1 MKKPEVL
8 LAKSPQNQAKQNRSE
23 TLVGHTQFVFE
34 ATEVILNLLRE
45 STPVLT
51 DYLNSALLRD
61 LALTAA
67 VLHDT
72 GKATNV
78 FQQMLTARNA
88 GLVRYQPVHHEILS
102 ALIATPL
109 KTELNT
115 WLEPLIEKDNP
126 FFWMVSWIVGGHH
139 LRLHRE
145 RPYSGNEADRLVRIQ
160 GVPGE
165 CFLFLS
171 HPNVK
176 EILQLIPGYCTSGRQ
191 VPEMKDISLTTDEE
205 DSTALNL
212 ETIIEQYI
220 DESEAES
227 RKISQDEVVQLA
239 LAKAILVSA
248 DVAGSALSYV
258 HERPRHWIEKALS
271 LALSQDDLHKVI
283 DARLQGGHLRAF
295 QKQVS
300 GSKALVTLTV
310 AGCGNGKTL
319 AAYEWALKHAV
330 GKKLFF
336 CYPTTGTASAG
347 FEDYLLAQD
356 SLERALIHGR
366 AHVDMERMIG
376 TPEDNPVEENQRLES
391 LKVWSQQVI
400 SCTVDSVL
408 GLIQNQ
414 RRGLFSFPALAK
426 GAFVFDEIHN
436 YDTKLFGA
444 LLTFLKSAPNA
455 QVLLMSASLS
465 KSRLAMLK
473 AALSGRL
480 GDPITGDSDIEG
492 TDRYRLHWKEK
503 AESCWV
509 TVKSFLENG
518 RKVLWVCN
526 TVLNAVQIHDQ
537 ALERGIEVTPFLYHS
552 RFRYRDRVERQ
563 ASVIDVFKKKGPGL
577 VISTQV
583 CEMSF
588 DISANLL
595 VTELAPIPSLV
606 QRLGRL
612 NRHGHPKYE
621 KSGSHLGECLIY
633 DFSCTENK
641 PYKKT
646 ELEIAKDTLASLW
659 DKPVSQQVL
668 GDALA
673 HLQEQ
678 EDIKTFSAWLDGRW
692 ESDQRPLREDGTSIT
707 LILEQDLAEIRDY
720 LSKRNLRPNSQA
732 LAPWTIPMVYPPKA
746 VLRDRIG
753 GYPIA
758 GEVDIEYDEIRGAKW
773 RKKTWEI
780 L

>member
-1 MKKPEVL
+1 MKKPL
-8 LAKSPQNQAKQNRSE
+8 LAKSPQNQGKQNPSE

-34 ATEVILNLLRE
+34 AAEVILDLLTE
-45 STPVLT
+45 SSPILT
-51 DYLNSALLRD
+51 DYLNSPLLRD

-67 VLHDT
+67 ILHDT

-88 GLVRYQPVHHEILS
+88 GLVRYQPVRHEILS

-109 KTELNT
+109 NTPLNT
-115 WLEPLIEKDNP
+115 WLKPLIEKDKL
-126 FFWMVSWIVGGHH
+126 FFWMVSWVVGGHH

-160 GVPGE
+160 GIPGE
-165 CFLFLS
+165 FVLFLN
-171 HPNVK
+171 HRNVR
-176 EILQLIPGYCTSGRQ
+176 EILQLALNYCTSGRQ
-191 VPEMKDISLTTDEE
+191 VPGMKDISLTTDEE

-212 ETIIEQYI
+212 ETIIDQYV

-227 RKISQDEVVQLA
+227 RRISQDEVIQLA

-248 DVAGSALSYV
+248 DVAGSALSYA
-258 HERPRHWIEKALS
+258 HERPRDWIKKALS
-271 LALSQDDLHKVI
+271 LALSQEDLQRVI
-283 DARLQGGHLRAF
+283 DARLQGGHLKAF

-300 GSKALVTLTV
+300 ESKAPVTLTV

-319 AAYEWALKHAV
+319 AAYEWALRHAV

-366 AHVDMERMIG
+366 ARVDMERMID
-376 TPEDNPVEENQRLES
+376 TPEDNPCEENQRLES

-400 SCTVDSVL
+400 ACTVDSVL

-436 YDTKLFGA
+436 YDPKLFGA

-455 QVLLMSASLS
+455 PVLLMSASLS
-465 KSRLAMLK
+465 NSRFAMLR
-473 AALSGRL
+473 AALASQL
-480 GDPITGDSDIEG
+480 GAPITGDPDIEG
-492 TDRYRLHWKEK
+492 ADRYRLHWRER

-509 TVKSFLENG
+509 TVESFLETG

-526 TVLNAVQIHDQ
+526 TVPNAVRIYDES
-537 ALERGIEVTPFLYHS
+537 LERGIKVTSFPYHS

-563 ASVIDVFKKKGPGL
+563 ASVINLFKRKGPGL
-577 VISTQV
+577 VTTTQV
-583 CEMSF
+583 CEMSL
-588 DISANLL
+588 DISADLL
-595 VTELAPIPSLV
+595 VTELAPFPSLI

-612 NRHGHPKYE
+612 NRYCHPNYE
-621 KSGSHLGECLIY
+621 NPGPRLGECLIY
-633 DFSCTENK
+633 DFSCGENK

-646 ELEIAKDTLASLW
+646 ELEIAKDTLVSLW
-659 DKPVSQQVL
+659 DKPISQQLL
-668 GDALA
+668 GEALA
-673 HLQEQ
+673 HLQEK
-678 EDIKTFSAWLDGRW
+678 EDLKTFSAWLDGRW
-692 ESDQRPLREDGTSIT
+692 ESDQRPLREDGASIT
-707 LILEQDLAEIRDY
+707 VVLEQDLPEIREF
-720 LSKRNLRPNSQA
+720 LSTKRLRPSSQT

-753 GYPIA
+753 GYPVA
-758 GEVDIEYDEIRGAKW
+758 GEADIEYDEIRGAKW